1 MPFPV
6 SPLMKNTI
14 AALALI
20 TLTSPAGIARADG
33 GTPPAPFD
41 DTPKAN
47 DWYASGSDCSLY
59 AGADFDGDGLD
70 DLFTYNAARQLYF
83 SPNVHGWKPAGW
95 QLILENGPEGAVALE
110 GGDWIADLPGEEI
123 AIVGPHEVRVVGRP
137 KDGKFDQVVTLA
149 APEGVTFK
157 AADRT
162 NDGHGRLWS
171 GDDKAFVVRG
181 RAIVPEPATPT
192 APQPPKGVVQNT
204 VEAVGGA
211 ILGRVLSSSFGEG
224 IDTLLPKW
232 APPYEP
238 GAKPIAIF
246 EFGFARPRAGGQAG
260 EIGVVYDCHQPHDHH
275 VIRVVTLGDPAHLDS
290 DADGLTDQQEREL
303 GTDPF
308 DRDTDDDSLLDGWE
322 VSGLPRGIDLGPDIP
337 LYSKDRPESDRDK
350 QLSPLRQDVICNV
363 SYFEGVDPKQFANEI
378 PQVQRLYRELNTPN
392 PDGSHGIWVHVR
404 PLPAFVVKADQGL
417 AWWDVGAKYFARNE
431 RGLMHWMQVTPWGGG
446 QAAQTGDMGGCGNGW
461 AVFSHEFGHQMS
473 LSHEGDSAAAW
484 CPLYPSLMSYA
495 FSYSFD
501 GDGNKIHF
509 SRGQFRDTIL
519 DEHHLSEKLPYPYA
533 DLRYLANH
541 PFRFTLKDNG
551 DGTTLIDWNHSG
563 TFDDT
568 PVEADINYGG
578 STNCGVRANVD
589 ITGTGPALA
598 YVGDTCY
605 LASVDQTRDHVWL
618 RSYKGGNAWNEPR
631 NIPNTAT
638 EREPLLVEGKD
649 YGLLIHHH
657 ISGWHVTRFTSAEIG
672 TPVRIPDVPPID
684 LSVCRVG
691 DRVLLVTRNQDDTLD
706 ARWMTFKD
714 NDFTKPVVTA
724 PTKLEIRSV
733 VPAGLGVEPGT
744 NKLIVATAYQNSH
757 GVNWCMRVTWC
768 QINGDRI
775 HEQETR
781 WTRGEGSGNGTVTRP
796 IVAFNNAGQLY
807 LFHQGGPGLNGQM
820 IAYRTSR
827 VGNTA
832 LDEGWLT
839 CMLYDVWTSSRVPI
853 AFANGP
859 QGAVFSYRWD
869 PTQPYNQLQTAGD
882 GFGIDSMPMR
892 DFDDGA
898 KMSKWGI
905 RHSIMTMLTDDQ
917 LK

>member
-1 MPFPV
+1 MPKAMSRF
-6 SPLMKNTI
+6 MKFNAA
-14 AALALI
+14 AALLLAIPSLAE
-20 TLTSPAGIARADG
+20 LAHGAGSPRPEG
-33 GTPPAPFD
+33 GAFD

-47 DWYASGSDCSLY
+47 DWYTSGPDCSLY

-70 DLFTYNAARQLYF
+70 DLFTFNAGRQLFY
-83 SPNVHGWKPAGW
+83 SPNVHGWKAAGW
-95 QLILENGPEGAVALE
+95 QMILENGPENAVALQ

-137 KDGKFDQVVTLA
+137 KDGKFDQVVALA
-149 APEGVTFK
+149 APDGVTLVLAVRAEDK
-157 AADRT
+157 SVHLIDAAGAEFAIKD
-162 NDGHGRLWS
+162 
-171 GDDKAFVVRG
+171 
-181 RAIVPEPATPT
+181 RAIVPTGVKSEPPSNDPADHWRSSIH
-192 APQPPKGVVQNT
+192 
-204 VEAVGGA
+204 A
-211 ILGRVLSSSFGEG
+211 IFSSAISGSVDALARG
-224 IDTLLPKW
+224 W

-238 GAKPIAIF
+238 DARVVTLF
-246 EFGFARPRAGGQAG
+246 EFGSTRAGGKRDL
-260 EIGVVYDCHQPHDHH
+260 GVVYDCHLPHDHH
-275 VIRVVTLGDPAHLDS
+275 LIRVVAGPDPAHLDS

-303 GTDPF
+303 GSDPL

-322 VSGLPRGIDLGPDIP
+322 VNGLPRGIDLGPDIP
-337 LYSKDRPESDRDK
+337 LYSKDRPEAERDK
-350 QLSPLRQDVICNV
+350 QLNPLRQDVICNV
-363 SYFEGVDPKQFANEI
+363 SYFDGVDPKQFANEI

-404 PLPAFVVKADQGL
+404 PLPMFVAKADQTLG
-417 AWWDVGAKYFARNE
+417 WWDIGAKYCPKNE
-431 RGLMHWMQVTPWGGG
+431 RGLVHWMQVTPWGGG

-461 AVFSHEFGHQMS
+461 AVFAHEFGHQMS
-473 LSHEGDSAAAW
+473 LGHEGDSAASW

-509 SRGQFRDTIL
+509 SRGQFRDTVL
-519 DEHHLSEKLPYPYA
+519 DERNLSEKLAYPYA
-533 DLRYLANH
+533 DLKYLANW

-551 DGTTLIDWNHSG
+551 DGTTMIDWNHNG
-563 TFDDT
+563 KFDET

-578 STNCGVRANVD
+578 STNCGTRANVD

-598 YVGDTCY
+598 YVGDVCY

-618 RSYKGGNAWNEPR
+618 RQYKGDNAWNDPR
-631 NIPNTAT
+631 TIPNTAT
-638 EREPLLVEGKD
+638 EREPLLVGGKD
-649 YGLLIHHH
+649 YGLMIHHH
-657 ISGWHVTRFTSAEIG
+657 IYGWHVTKFTETEIG
-672 TPVRIPDVPPID
+672 TPVKIPDVPPID

-714 NDFTKPVVTA
+714 NDFTKPVVTP
-724 PTKLEIRSV
+724 PTKLEVRSV

-744 NKLIVATAYQNSH
+744 NKLIVATAYQNSR
-757 GVNWCMRVTWC
+757 GVSWCMRVTWC
-768 QINGDRI
+768 NVNGDRI
-775 HEQETR
+775 HEQETK

-796 IVAFNNAGQLY
+796 IVAFSNAGQLY

-869 PTQPYNQLQTAGD
+869 PTMPYNQLQTAGQ
-882 GFGIDSMPMR
+882 GFGIDTVPMR
-892 DFDDGA
+892 DFDDSA

-905 RHSIMTMLTDDQ
+905 RHSIMTMLTDEQ
-917 LK
+917 AK

>member
-1 MPFPV
+1 MPDAMSRF
-6 SPLMKNTI
+6 MKLN
-14 AALALI
+14 AATALLLALSS
-20 TLTSPAGIARADG
+20 LAGLAHGAGPFRPEG
-33 GTPPAPFD
+33 GAFD
-41 DTPKAN
+41 DEPKAN
-47 DWYASGSDCSLY
+47 DWYTSGPDCSLY

-70 DLFTYNAARQLYF
+70 DLFTFNAGRQLFY

-95 QLILENGPEGAVALE
+95 QMILENGPENAVALQ

-149 APEGVTFK
+149 APDGVTLK
-157 AADRT
+157 GAYR
-162 NDGHGRLWS
+162 
-171 GDDKAFVVRG
+171 DKNGRG
-181 RAIVPEPATPT
+181 RVYDTNSRIYLGSERALVPAGPDEQAPPPGPIDGLLRLVGQVTGELAAGIAKGDWEAHWTP
-192 APQPPKGVVQNT
+192 
-204 VEAVGGA
+204 
-211 ILGRVLSSSFGEG
+211 RF
-224 IDTLLPKW
+224 
-232 APPYEP
+232 APPYEL
-238 GAKPIAIF
+238 GATIIARF
-246 EFGFARPRAGGQAG
+246 DFAFSRPRQNGQTEDFAL
-260 EIGVVYDCHQPHDHH
+260 VYDCHLPHDHH
-275 VIRVVTLGDPAHLDS
+275 VIRVISGYKSGDLDS

-322 VSGLPRGIDLGPDIP
+322 VNGLPRGIDLGPDIP
-337 LYSKDRPESDRDK
+337 LYSKDRPEAERDK

-404 PLPAFVVKADQGL
+404 PLPTFVAKADQTLG
-417 AWWDVGAKYFARNE
+417 WWDIGAKYCPKNE
-431 RGLMHWMQVTPWGGG
+431 RGLVHWMQVTPWGGG

-461 AVFSHEFGHQMS
+461 AVFAHEFGHQLS
-473 LSHEGDSAAAW
+473 LSHEGDSAAPW

-509 SRGQFRDTIL
+509 SRGQFRDTVL
-519 DEHHLSEKLPYPYA
+519 DEHNLSEKLPYPYA
-533 DLRYLANH
+533 DLKYLANW

-551 DGTTLIDWNHSG
+551 DGTTMIDWNHNG
-563 TFDDT
+563 KFDDT

-598 YVGDTCY
+598 YVGDVCY

-618 RSYKGGNAWNEPR
+618 RQYKGDNAWNDPR
-631 NIPNTAT
+631 TIPNTAT
-638 EREPLLVEGKD
+638 EREPLLVGGKD
-649 YGLLIHHH
+649 DGLMIHHH
-657 ISGWHVTRFTSAEIG
+657 IYGWHVTKFTGTEIG
-672 TPVRIPDVPPID
+672 TPVKIPDVPPID

-691 DRVLLVTRNQDDTLD
+691 DRVLLVSRNQDDTLD

-714 NDFTKPVVTA
+714 NDFGKPVVTP

-744 NKLIVATAYQNSH
+744 NKLIVATAYQNSR

-768 QINGDRI
+768 SVNGDRI
-775 HEQETR
+775 HEEETK

-869 PTQPYNQLQTAGD
+869 PTQPYNQLQTAGQ
-882 GFGIDSMPMR
+882 GFGIDSVPMR

-905 RHSIMTMLTDDQ
+905 RHSIMTMPTDDQ
-917 LK
+917 AK